1 MVFGDEK
8 TRMGLVGLGVAGVL
22 TGFIVPLPEWVP
34 FVVEASGEAI
44 AGSCL
49 WSLALY
55 LAFSPVSDW
64 FMDKI
69 AQWFDYAERSLYT
82 TEAEYERTRENREAQ
97 NAFYAS
103 IFSTFP
109 FFLAG
114 VGANW
119 LVVWSFGSGW
129 TVSLGIIGVMACGI
143 YELGRRTGNSEEN

>member
-1 MVFGDEK
+1 MVVSGFELAVRPDI
-8 TRMGLVGLGVAGVL
+8 A
-22 TGFIVPLPEWVP
+22 GFIVPLPEWVP

-64 FMDKI
+64 FMVRI
-69 AQWFDYAERSLYT
+69 SRWFDYAERSLYI
-82 TEAEYERTRENREAQ
+82 TEAEYERTRKGREAQ

-109 FFLAG
+109 FFILGIG
-114 VGANW
+114 VNRV
-119 LVVWSFGSGW
+119 VVWSFGSGW
-129 TVSLGIIGVMACGI
+129 TVSLGVIGVMACGV
-143 YELGRRTGNSEEN
+143 YELGRRTGNTEQDS